1 MDSHNNLVI
10 FYRRVKE
17 IFTKFN
23 DCIATDIP
31 DDGSLGILDS
41 NHEYDIYSTYVNIEL
56 KQRQTKYFN

>member
-23 DCIATDIP
+23 DCITTDIP

-41 NHEYDIYSTYVNIEL
+41 NHEYDIYSTYISIEL
-56 KQRQTKYFN
+56 KKRQTKYFN